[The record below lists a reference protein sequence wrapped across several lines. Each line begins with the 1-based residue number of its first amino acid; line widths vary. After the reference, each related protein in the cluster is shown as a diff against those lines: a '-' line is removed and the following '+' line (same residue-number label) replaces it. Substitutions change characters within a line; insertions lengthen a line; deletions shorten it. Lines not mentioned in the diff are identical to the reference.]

1 MKRALVISALCAVV
15 GLVAAPMHA
24 SAACESDALLLARIC
39 VSEAGWRTHESGD
52 CGAIAY
58 AITATSTERAI
69 SFRAAARAHSPRA
82 TGARETSDTRLSW
95 VAGLRRDG
103 GEPAA
108 WPAPPHAPWAAYR
121 ERWLEVLDRAR
132 ELVTWSL
139 EDHEADSMCEVA
151 PVTWAARWHT
161 PSPGLRAIDCG
172 GLVVNQFYAR
182 AR

>member
-1 MKRALVISALCAVV
+1 MSRALVIAALCAVV
-15 GLVAAPMHA
+15 GLVAAPLHA

-39 VSEAGWRTHESGD
+39 VSEAGWSAHESGD

-58 AITATSTERAI
+58 AIAATSSERAI

-82 TGARETSDTRLSW
+82 TGARETSDARLSW

-103 GEPAA
+103 GEPTA

-161 PSPGLRAIDCG
+161 PSPGLVEIDCG
-172 GLVVNQFYAR
+172 DTRNAFFAR